1 MTGVLLLAATLL
13 VIMLMAP
20 VPAIAADADAD
31 SGAEVIY
38 PDYESPKV
46 VYDFYLDDPA
56 KLGSA
61 LYWIRALV
69 NPLMDSPYDQSL
81 DFMDIKVVI
90 HGTEIVALAKKN
102 YDKYQTVV
110 ERMRYYAEFGVEFR
124 VCGLAADDYGYRPQD
139 FQGFVK
145 VVPSALTDLAH
156 WQQQGYALIR
166 PIIMEK
172 RYSIEEI
179 R

>member
-1 MTGVLLLAATLL
+1 MAGIPLLATMLMVITLL
-13 VIMLMAP
+13 AP
-20 VPAIAADADAD
+20 VPAIAADTRAGT
-31 SGAEVIY
+31 GAELIY
-38 PDYESPKV
+38 PGYESPKV

-56 KLGSA
+56 KINSA
-61 LYWIRALV
+61 LYWIRSLV
-69 NPLMDSPYDQSL
+69 NPLMDAPYDQSL

-102 YDKYQTVV
+102 YDKYKTAV

-124 VCGLAADDYGYRPQD
+124 ICGLAAEDYGYRPQN
-139 FQGFVK
+139 FQDFVK
-145 VVPSALTDLAH
+145 IVPSALTDLAH

-172 RYSIEEI
+172 KYSIEEI